1 VSERITKLK
10 TAIRETNGCD
20 SRHVKSVPV
29 TEIFRGKIV
38 WDGIVEVSDLID
50 HPKAKRAFA
59 WSYREGKE
67 EKSTVVL
74 GIPTVIRRTQPLS
87 WLSRP
92 KLTAIDCL
100 DEVIELLG

>member
-1 VSERITKLK
+1 MQPKEITKLK

-38 WDGIVEVSDLID
+38 WDGIVEVFDLID
-50 HPKAKRAFA
+50 HPRAKRAFA
-59 WSYREGKE
+59 WSYREGEE

-74 GIPTVIRRTQPLS
+74 GIPPVDSPHAAVIIAVASKAR
-87 WLSRP
+87 
-92 KLTAIDCL
+92 D
-100 DEVIELLG
+100 D